1 MHTIKMMKPI
11 TGLTLAS
18 TVLFTYILM
27 IMGTFVTSTGSGL
40 ACPDWPLCY
49 GTVAPP
55 LELSI
60 WFEWGHRLLGG
71 ITGTLILASTFLVWK
86 YHKGTPRALTLT
98 IVGLLAVAVVLG
110 GVIVLVE
117 APLLEGFAHV
127 AVISSHL
134 VIATLVLTGLVF
146 SLRSVIRFDASKAV
160 SGRGYVPFLFGAVYL
175 QVVLGILVRYS
186 GATLACP
193 DFPLCNGAVV
203 PEFSSYAVALQ
214 FIHRVVALSILAATA
229 IMFVRAVRRRRDV
242 KQVGAVLAL
251 VCSQAVFGVLI
262 VLTGMFLPVIIM
274 HGANGFLLLGYLAY
288 LSVPVLFGRGGAW
301 AERAGTRDERIRA

>member
-1 MHTIKMMKPI
+1 MHEFRPLRLRFRFLRDLSTSLTEEPMQSIKTMSPL
-11 TGLTLAS
+11 TGLTLGS

-27 IMGTFVTSTGSGL
+27 VMGTFVTSTGSGL

-71 ITGTLILASTFLVWK
+71 VTGVLILASTILVWK
-86 YHKGTPRALTLT
+86 YHKGTPRALTLS
-98 IVGLLAVAVVLG
+98 ILGLLVVAVLLG
-110 GVIVLVE
+110 GVIVLLE
-117 APLLEGFAHV
+117 APLLEGFAHI

-134 VIATLVLTGLVF
+134 VIATLVLIGLIF
-146 SLRSVIRFDASKAV
+146 SLRSVLRFEGAATRT
-160 SGRGYVPFLFGAVYL
+160 GRAFIPYLFGAIYL

-203 PEFSSYAVALQ
+203 PEFTSYAVALQ
-214 FIHRVVALSILAATA
+214 FVHRLVALSILLITGVMLAKA
-229 IMFVRAVRRRRDV
+229 IRAGRDV
-242 KQVGAVLAL
+242 
-251 VCSQAVFGVLI
+251 
-262 VLTGMFLPVIIM
+262 
-274 HGANGFLLLGYLAY
+274 
-288 LSVPVLFGRGGAW
+288 
-301 AERAGTRDERIRA
+301 